1 MSFTVLTYLDD
12 DEQSLHSR
20 EGYFHRRFAI
30 HTTRIINNFENIHDY
45 TADAKQNQST

>member
-1 MSFTVLTYLDD
+1 MSFIVLTYLDN

-20 EGYFHRRFAI
+20 EGYFHRRFAM
-30 HTTRIINNFENIHDY
+30 HTTRVINNLENIHDY